1 MECVCDRHAHLATC
15 SLEGYILKPR
25 SSERGFFFGGNM
37 QVTRALLESL
47 LDSIDDGDDFDMV
60 LIAKDHDE
68 DSLSMVSTCTGGL
81 RDELIGHAVA
91 MTRGSTH

>member
-1 MECVCDRHAHLATC
+1 
-15 SLEGYILKPR
+15 
-25 SSERGFFFGGNM
+25 M

-60 LIAKDHDE
+60 LIAKDHE
-68 DSLSMVSTCTGGL
+68 EGSLSIVSTCFGNL